1 MPVIVYSVLRLG
13 LFALAL
19 LGLWAAGMGGWL
31 LVVVGA
37 VAAGALSYVLL
48 GSQRTA
54 AAIWIAERR
63 AATRPR
69 FSPGW
74 RPTPRPRTPRY
85 SGNRV
90 TRVRARAR
98 GRAARRRRAPARPCR
113 PAPGP
118 AGCPARRPAPC
129 RPAPRPGPGAAAP
142 GATPVPRWRTPRR
155 RGSPG

>member
-31 LVVVGA
+31 LVVVAA

-48 GSQRTA
+48 GRQRTA

-69 FSPGW
+69 FSPGVEADAAAEDAESQ
-74 RPTPRPRTPRY
+74 RQPGDLGQSASPRPSSTP
-85 SGNRV
+85 
-90 TRVRARAR
+90 
-98 GRAARRRRAPARPCR
+98 
-113 PAPGP
+113 
-118 AGCPARRPAPC
+118 
-129 RPAPRPGPGAAAP
+129 
-142 GATPVPRWRTPRR
+142 
-155 RGSPG
+155 

>member
-31 LVVVGA
+31 LVVVAA

-48 GSQRTA
+48 GRQRTA

-69 FSPGW
+69 FSPGVEGDAAAEDAEAQQQ
-74 RPTPRPRTPRY
+74 PGDQGQSASPRPSSTP
-85 SGNRV
+85 
-90 TRVRARAR
+90 
-98 GRAARRRRAPARPCR
+98 
-113 PAPGP
+113 
-118 AGCPARRPAPC
+118 
-129 RPAPRPGPGAAAP
+129 
-142 GATPVPRWRTPRR
+142 
-155 RGSPG
+155 